1 MRILVW
7 QKSKHFDRGKWNC
20 GCRASFL
27 WFHSVSVER
36 TLWTSMLLFL
46 VHGRICL
53 TLWWHILWA
62 ELLIHLTAIPLWG
75 LDGAPGLLVL
85 FMLHTS
91 ITADRGFTVWLQT
104 WRPRV
109 LLRTYSEHLKKC
121 PCAHLLTSC
130 GEPATTGECGDWQLL
145 SIHIQHHFFP
155 WENVALL
162 VAVPAFP
169 VVLLC

>member
-1 MRILVW
+1 MRMLVW
-7 QKSKHFDRGKWNC
+7 QKSKHFDWGKWNC
-20 GCRASFL
+20 GCRAPFL

-46 VHGRICL
+46 VHGCICL

-91 ITADRGFTVWLQT
+91 IQLIEASRCDCKPGGRGCCFGLTQSTLKSALVVPTYWLAVESQPLPGSVGT
-104 WRPRV
+104 GSCYPSISSTISFHEKMW
-109 LLRTYSEHLKKC
+109 
-121 PCAHLLTSC
+121 PC
-130 GEPATTGECGDWQLL
+130 W
-145 SIHIQHHFFP
+145 
-155 WENVALL
+155 
-162 VAVPAFP
+162 
-169 VVLLC
+169 